1 MQMYLDSA
9 ILFSFLS
16 IIAIDLVL
24 AGDNAVVIGMASKNL
39 PVKQRRR
46 AILWGTVGAVVVRI
60 LMTFVA
66 VELLKVPLLM
76 AIGGLLLVWVALKL
90 LIEDNEHNN
99 VESGKTFWQAVRTII
114 IADVIMGVDN
124 IIAIAGASQ
133 GNLLLIIFGLA
144 VSIPIIVW
152 CSQFIS
158 KIMNKY
164 PPVVYIGAAVIAYT
178 AAVMIIRDPV
188 VERYLSSHITW
199 IIEFFAVAFVIVMG
213 KWIRGRK
220 FLHQ

>member
-1 MQMYLDSA
+1 MYLDSA
-9 ILFSFLS
+9 ILISFLS

-39 PVKQRRR
+39 PVEQRRR
-46 AILWGTVGAVVVRI
+46 AILWGTIGAVVVRI
-60 LMTFVA
+60 MMTFVA
-66 VELLKVPLLM
+66 VELLKIPLLM
-76 AIGGLLLVWVALKL
+76 AVGGLLLVWVALKL

-99 VESGKTFWQAVRTII
+99 IESGKTFWHAVRTII

-164 PPVVYIGAAVIAYT
+164 PPVIYIGAGVIAYT
-178 AAVMIIRDPV
+178 ASVMIVRDPV
-188 VERYLSSHITW
+188 IQRYLSANISW
-199 IIEFFAVAFVIVMG
+199 MVELMAVAFVLVMG
-213 KWIRGRK
+213 KWIRSNRYI
-220 FLHQ
+220 HQ